1 MGILQEVRV
10 FVFRGNVTLIWF
22 GSLKMVMFIYNPI
35 RSREENAW
43 TVWEHRS
50 FRNDAVYSVLRPS
63 SAGLASTTIW
73 TLLWWSMPESPSSVK
88 KKNNNYTALI
98 ITIINHPK

>member
-10 FVFRGNVTLIWF
+10 FFLFVFRGNVTLIWF

-88 KKNNNYTALI
+88 KNKTK
-98 ITIINHPK
+98 TILLSL